1 VITKK
6 DAVPVPVKDRQGT
19 ESADIGTDRDEHED
33 DEPDDQ
39 DVNEFCHKNPFSEGS
54 EKPFDGRP
62 GGNDHW
68 MENPLPDA
76 PAESPMRFFDR
87 LADRIDRVDSVVSV
101 GLDPDPDRI
110 PDFLAD
116 RDLPRWAFNRRIID
130 ATHEQAACFKPNA
143 AFYEDPD
150 GWRALEETV
159 AYAHGKDVP
168 VLLDAKRADIGTT
181 TRQYAELLE
190 TVDAITVNPYMGRD
204 SLQPFI
210 DRSEAGV
217 FVLCRTSNPGGA
229 DLQDLELESGEPVY
243 RRVAAL
249 ADLWNENGNVGLVVG
264 ATAPEELEELR
275 TEVPDLP
282 FLVPGVGAQGGD
294 VEAAVE
300 YGLSETATDAD
311 GGVGL
316 VNSSREI
323 IFAGE
328 DVAPRSERAEADFFR
343 AAGEAANR
351 LKRQLNQHR

>member
-1 VITKK
+1 MT
-6 DAVPVPVKDRQGT
+6 
-19 ESADIGTDRDEHED
+19 
-33 DEPDDQ
+33 
-39 DVNEFCHKNPFSEGS
+39 
-54 EKPFDGRP
+54 
-62 GGNDHW
+62 
-68 MENPLPDA
+68 
-76 PAESPMRFFDR
+76 FFDR

-130 ATHEQAACFKPNA
+130 ATHEHAACFKPNA

-168 VLLDAKRADIGTT
+168 VLLDAKRADIGNT
-181 TRQYAELLE
+181 TRQYSKLLDK
-190 TVDAITVNPYMGRD
+190 VDAITVNPYMGRD
-204 SLQPFI
+204 SLQPFV
-210 DRSEAGV
+210 DREDAGV

-249 ADLWNENGNVGLVVG
+249 ADLWNEHGNVGLVVG

-275 TEVPDLP
+275 KEVPDLP

-294 VEAAVE
+294 AEAAVE
-300 YGLSETATDAD
+300 YGLTDTATEAD
-311 GGVGL
+311 VGVGL
-316 VNSSREI
+316 VNSSRGI

-328 DVAPRSERAEADFFR
+328 DVASRGGRAGDAYFR
-343 AAGEAANR
+343 AAGDAAKR
-351 LKRQLNQHR
+351 LKRRLNEYR